1 MGRKKK
7 EEYPKHFTAN
17 FLLYDDEN
25 INYRHGVAVV
35 IDSDMQTYQ
44 YRDTYGCF
52 EIVPTGQML
61 HIQTHCCEELNNI
74 ELDPTTMKRIAVY
87 NKQQECKRLDKEIK
101 EKQEKIKELDDLLKD
116 KEKRWDKV
124 KSYIKKIYEINSDDE
139 EDYDDE
145 YYDY

>member
-1 MGRKKK
+1 M
-7 EEYPKHFTAN
+7 
-17 FLLYDDEN
+17 
-25 INYRHGVAVV
+25 
-35 IDSDMQTYQ
+35 
-44 YRDTYGCF
+44 
-52 EIVPTGQML
+52 
-61 HIQTHCCEELNNI
+61 

-139 EDYDDE
+139 EDYDN